1 MAFSETEQTTISP
14 HNQQPYVT
22 RQYPSAAEL
31 DAQLDKA
38 AAAQKAW
45 ARVPLKERIAIGY
58 KFIDEFKALSDDICT
73 ELTAQM
79 GRYALS
85 CQCNLPVSY

>member
-14 HNQQPYVT
+14 HNQQAYVT
-22 RQYPSAAEL
+22 RQYPSTTEI
-31 DAQLDKA
+31 DAQIDKA

-58 KFIDEFKALSDDICT
+58 KFIDEFKAMSDDICT

-79 GRYALS
+79 GRYALRIAYM
-85 CQCNLPVSY
+85 VVA